1 MKEVTLSKTKLRNLP
16 VVLFIQ
22 GSTMDQQGMVLT
34 KIYPSLNQDFL
45 IQGSQLSQNERGLNS
60 FGDTE
65 LNFSAMEFI
74 SKQLYSQK
82 Q

>member
-1 MKEVTLSKTKLRNLP
+1 
-16 VVLFIQ
+16 
-22 GSTMDQQGMVLT
+22 MDQQGMVLT